1 MLCRVTF
8 KKTRKCQSKC
18 DTDHF
23 YISLNRLSR
32 VCISTVFSGLQ
43 EGANLFSRIRPR
55 RADRVNDPT
64 VQREMER
71 AQGGAKPADRRLVS
85 AKRSTTH
92 SSATSWE
99 PPLQSHHWNAASQS
113 RRTNT
118 HAFLYYRKAK
128 NKNTKFKQA
137 PRSRKGLGNSTK
149 RTKTHQR
156 VGNTVRFS
164 IQCQCPFLPSYD
176 LALF

>member
-1 MLCRVTF
+1 MSKETTTSVLCLLGVTL
-8 KKTRKCQSKC
+8 KKKKHGSASRNVIRTI
-18 DTDHF
+18 F
-23 YISLNRLSR
+23 ISLKIDCPGSAFRLCS
-32 VCISTVFSGLQ
+32 VGCSN
-43 EGANLFSRIRPR
+43 GANLFSRIRPR

-71 AQGGAKPADRRLVS
+71 ALGGAKPADRRLVS

-113 RRTNT
+113 RRANT

-137 PRSRKGLGNSTK
+137 PDLGN
-149 RTKTHQR
+149 
-156 VGNTVRFS
+156 V
-164 IQCQCPFLPSYD
+164 
-176 LALF
+176 

>member
-1 MLCRVTF
+1 VSKETTTSVLCLLGVTL
-8 KKTRKCQSKC
+8 KKKHGSASRNVIRTI
-18 DTDHF
+18 F
-23 YISLNRLSR
+23 ISLKIDCPGSAFRLCS
-32 VCISTVFSGLQ
+32 VGCSN
-43 EGANLFSRIRPR
+43 GANLFSRIRPR

-71 AQGGAKPADRRLVS
+71 ALGGAKPADRRLVS

-113 RRTNT
+113 RRANT

-137 PRSRKGLGNSTK
+137 PDLGN
-149 RTKTHQR
+149 
-156 VGNTVRFS
+156 V
-164 IQCQCPFLPSYD
+164 
-176 LALF
+176 